1 MIASGEAPVR
11 SKAGAL
17 LSPAALVISSFIMHS
32 CPTQKDMTRSS
43 TVCFL
48 PVLDD
53 SFSVLPFSK
62 LSRLREAPTVRSPQC
77 DWPRD
82 GGQKSA
88 LETVDAHRDRKSSDD
103 TGEIPAETASL
114 ESPTKRAV
122 WEDWMVGATGIE
134 PVTPSMSTRGSPAEL
149 RALRLRGDGFGPYIG
164 SKAGRQ
170 GRLGGSRQG
179 PGQGAEA

>member
-88 LETVDAHRDRKSSDD
+88 LETAGVHRDRKSSDD

-122 WEDWMVGATGIE
+122 WEDWMVVCAVMCELVSSLITGNFLKI
-134 PVTPSMSTRGSPAEL
+134 TPHN
-149 RALRLRGDGFGPYIG
+149 RLL
-164 SKAGRQ
+164 AG
-170 GRLGGSRQG
+170 
-179 PGQGAEA
+179 

>member
-17 LSPAALVISSFIMHS
+17 LSPAALVISSFIMHG

-62 LSRLREAPTVRSPQC
+62 LSRLREAPTVRSAQC
-77 DWPRD
+77 DCPRD
-82 GGQKSA
+82 AAAEWSRQFEASDKIRNNYGHGSKRHFCLPESPISKPPNGPFGPRNPA
-88 LETVDAHRDRKSSDD
+88 ARNGISGCRDRRPK
-103 TGEIPAETASL
+103 T
-114 ESPTKRAV
+114 
-122 WEDWMVGATGIE
+122 
-134 PVTPSMSTRGSPAEL
+134 
-149 RALRLRGDGFGPYIG
+149 
-164 SKAGRQ
+164 
-170 GRLGGSRQG
+170 GSRDR
-179 PGQGAEA
+179 